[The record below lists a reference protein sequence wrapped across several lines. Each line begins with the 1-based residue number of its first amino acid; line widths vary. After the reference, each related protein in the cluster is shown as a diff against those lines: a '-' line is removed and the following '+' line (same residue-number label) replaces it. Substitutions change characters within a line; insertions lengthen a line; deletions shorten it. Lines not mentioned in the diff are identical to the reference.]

1 MRKSLIL
8 LFLAAV
14 GGGGSYGAGITE
26 VARDAG
32 MTESSTWRWHV
43 NSILTEQQKSDFPS
57 VKVEAPPDLEA
68 LLRSK
73 AAGR

>member
-43 NSILTEQQKSDFPS
+43 NSILTEQQKSDFSS
-57 VKVEAPPDLEA
+57 VKVEAPPNLEA
-68 LLRSK
+68 LLKSK

>member
-1 MRKSLIL
+1 MRRSLIL

-43 NSILTEQQKSDFPS
+43 NSILTEQQKSDS
-57 VKVEAPPDLEA
+57 LV
-68 LLRSK
+68 SK
-73 AAGR
+73 SRHRPTSKPF